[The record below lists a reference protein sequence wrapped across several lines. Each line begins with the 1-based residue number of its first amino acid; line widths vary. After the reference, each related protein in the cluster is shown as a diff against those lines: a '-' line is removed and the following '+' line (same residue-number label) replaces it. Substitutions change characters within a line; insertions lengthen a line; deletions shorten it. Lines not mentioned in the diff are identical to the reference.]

1 MDNWIF
7 LVLAYTI
14 GWLGVLFYIF
24 MNAKK
29 QAMIERKIEDMESM
43 LAEKDRH

>member
-1 MDNWIF
+1 MDNGIF
-7 LVLAYTI
+7 LFLAYTV

-29 QAMIERKIEDMESM
+29 QAMIEQKIEDMETM
-43 LAEKDRH
+43 LSQED

>member
-14 GWLGVLFYIF
+14 GWLGVLIYIF
-24 MNAKK
+24 MNANK
-29 QAMIERKIEDMESM
+29 QAAIERKIEDMESM
-43 LAEKDRH
+43 LKQKD